1 MLQCQKNQTLQRF
14 QLFEASVKLSKEAVP
29 QLDQWGIK
37 RKLVNWKSVMTHGQ
51 EPDLTMEMDILMMRQ
66 GAVCKGIQTRGLW
79 FLMECKNHINYLAAM
94 FTVKLFAK
102 DSRNAHVTST

>member
-1 MLQCQKNQTLQRF
+1 M
-14 QLFEASVKLSKEAVP
+14 KLSKEAVP

-37 RKLVNWKSVMTHGQ
+37 RKLVNGKSVMTQ
-51 EPDLTMEMDILMMRQ
+51 EPNLTMEMDILMMRQ

-79 FLMECKNHINYLAAM
+79 FLMECKNHINYLAAV

-102 DSRNAHVTST
+102 DSRDAHVTST